1 MMPRSLNNWCNR
13 PVDPSQK
20 REKRINSRKRKE
32 NDKRSLYMSKR
43 QNTFHDWRKCT
54 SLYLPTREG
63 GIIVYATFK
72 PKGNSTMTVFNSST
86 AGTPPKGP
94 NGANSDES
102 VQGTEPFRAPEGF
115 ATKDRD
121 PVKRHLGLVLE
132 GRVDGAGFAKKLPRK

>member
-1 MMPRSLNNWCNR
+1 
-13 PVDPSQK
+13 
-20 REKRINSRKRKE
+20 
-32 NDKRSLYMSKR
+32 
-43 QNTFHDWRKCT
+43 
-54 SLYLPTREG
+54 
-63 GIIVYATFK
+63 
-72 PKGNSTMTVFNSST
+72 MTVFNSST

-121 PVKRHLGLVLE
+121 PVKRPLGLVLE